1 MYERKNTAM
10 KCNRILQ
17 NSLLILGAAL
27 MIAALYLIFVYVPT
41 DKHTGIVQ
49 RIFYFHVP
57 LAWISFLAFFVV
69 FVCSIVYLRRRTVKW
84 DTFAHASA
92 EIGILFTTLVLV
104 TGPIWAKP
112 VWGIWWTW
120 DARLTATLVLWLVY
134 IAYIL
139 VRNYAVTKEQGAR
152 FAAVVGIVGFV
163 DVPIVFIAV
172 KLWRTQHPSTIVFE
186 GGLTS
191 EMVLTLLISIAAF
204 TVLYVL
210 LVLQSHSIKNMEGEV
225 ESLSAGRRAE

>member
-1 MYERKNTAM
+1 MKRSSLVQNTV
-10 KCNRILQ
+10 
-17 NSLLILGAAL
+17 LLFGAVL
-27 MIAALYLIFVYVPT
+27 MVAVLYLIFVYVPT

-69 FVCSIVYLRRRTVKW
+69 FVCSIVYLRRRAAKW
-84 DTFAHASA
+84 DAFAHASA

-104 TGPIWAKP
+104 TGPLWAKP

-186 GGLTS
+186 GGLTP
-191 EMVLTLLISIAAF
+191 EMVFTLLTSIAAF
-204 TVLYVL
+204 TILYIL
-210 LVLQSHSIKNMEGEV
+210 LVIQSHSVKCMEGEV
-225 ESLSAGRRAE
+225 ESLSADRRAE

>member
-1 MYERKNTAM
+1 MV
-10 KCNRILQ
+10 
-17 NSLLILGAAL
+17 
-27 MIAALYLIFVYVPT
+27 AALYMIFIYVPT

-69 FVCSIVYLRRRTVKW
+69 FICSIVYLRRRTVKW
-84 DTFAHASA
+84 DAFAHASA

-104 TGPIWAKP
+104 TGPLWAKP

-120 DARLTATLVLWLVY
+120 DSRLTATLVLWLVY
-134 IAYIL
+134 IAYML

-186 GGLTS
+186 GGLTP
-191 EMVLTLLISIAAF
+191 EMVLTLLTSIAAF
-204 TVLYVL
+204 TILYIL
-210 LVLQSHSIKNMEGEV
+210 LVIKSHSIKCMEGEI
-225 ESLSAGRRAE
+225 ESLAAAGRAE

>member
-1 MYERKNTAM
+1 MKRK
-10 KCNRILQ
+10 RILQ
-17 NSLLILGAAL
+17 STLLLIGAVL
-27 MIAALYLIFVYVPT
+27 MVAALYMIFIYVPT

-69 FVCSIVYLRRRTVKW
+69 FICSIVYLRTRNVKW
-84 DTFAHASA
+84 DAFAHASA

-104 TGPIWAKP
+104 TGPLWAKP

-120 DARLTATLVLWLVY
+120 DSRLTATLVLWLVY
-134 IAYIL
+134 IAYVL

-186 GGLTS
+186 GGLTP
-191 EMVLTLLISIAAF
+191 EMVFTLLTSIAAF
-204 TVLYVL
+204 TILYIL
-210 LVLQSHSIKNMEGEV
+210 LVIQSHSVKCMEGEV
-225 ESLSAGRRAE
+225 ESLSAAGRAE

>member
-1 MYERKNTAM
+1 MKRK
-10 KCNRILQ
+10 RILQ
-17 NSLLILGAAL
+17 STLLLIGAVL
-27 MIAALYLIFVYVPT
+27 MVAALYMIFIYVPT

-69 FVCSIVYLRRRTVKW
+69 FVCSIVYLRTRNVKW
-84 DTFAHASA
+84 DAFAHASA

-104 TGPIWAKP
+104 TGPLWAKP

-120 DARLTATLVLWLVY
+120 DSRLTATLVLWLVY
-134 IAYIL
+134 IAYVL

-152 FAAVVGIVGFV
+152 FAAVVGIAGFV

-186 GGLTS
+186 GGLTP
-191 EMVLTLLISIAAF
+191 EMVFTLLTSIAAF
-204 TVLYVL
+204 TILYIL
-210 LVLQSHSIKNMEGEV
+210 LVIQSHSVKCMEGEV
-225 ESLSAGRRAE
+225 ESLSAAGRAE

>member
-1 MYERKNTAM
+1 MKRSSLVQNT
-10 KCNRILQ
+10 
-17 NSLLILGAAL
+17 LLLFGAVL
-27 MIAALYLIFVYVPT
+27 MVAVLYLIFVYVPT

-69 FVCSIVYLRRRTVKW
+69 FVCSIVYLRRRAAKW
-84 DTFAHASA
+84 DAFAHASA

-104 TGPIWAKP
+104 TGPLWAKP

-186 GGLTS
+186 GGLTP
-191 EMVLTLLISIAAF
+191 EMVFTLLTSIAAF
-204 TVLYVL
+204 TILYIVLVM
-210 LVLQSHSIKNMEGEV
+210 QSHSIKCMEGEV
-225 ESLSAGRRAE
+225 ESLSADRRAE

>member
-1 MYERKNTAM
+1 MRK
-10 KCNRILQ
+10 R
-17 NSLLILGAAL
+17 LLLAGLGCVLMLAAL
-27 MIAALYLIFVYVPT
+27 GLVFIYVPT
-41 DKHTGIVQ
+41 EKTMGVVQ

-57 LAWISFLAFFVV
+57 VAWISFLAFFVV
-69 FVCSIVYLRRRTVKW
+69 FVCSIVYLRQRTVKW

-191 EMVLTLLISIAAF
+191 EMVLTLLISIVAF

>member
-1 MYERKNTAM
+1 M
-10 KCNRILQ
+10 KIKYNIVKYCLMGVG
-17 NSLLILGAAL
+17 LGL
-27 MIAALYLIFVYVPT
+27 MITALYLVFIYVPT
-41 DKHTGIVQ
+41 DKHTGIIQ

-69 FVCSIVYLRRRTVKW
+69 FICSIFYLRRKAPGW
-84 DTFAHASA
+84 DTIAHASA
-92 EIGILFTTLVLV
+92 EVGILFTTLVLI

-120 DARLTATLVLWLVY
+120 DARLTTTLVLWLTY

-139 VRNYAVTKEQGAR
+139 VRNYAITKEQGAR
-152 FAAVVGIVGFV
+152 FAAVVGIVGFI
-163 DVPIVFIAV
+163 DVPIVFLAV

-186 GGLTS
+186 GGLTPA
-191 EMVLTLLISIAAF
+191 MMFTLLICIAAF

-210 LVLQSHSIKNMEGEV
+210 LVIQSYALKNIEAELDN
-225 ESLSAGRRAE
+225 LSTTIQTD